1 MAKERYIPRYKTKFD
16 KEILPEL
23 KKKFEY
29 PNVMAVPRLK
39 KITINIGVGQAI
51 QNIKLLDQAI
61 DELGLITGQRPIM
74 KRAKRSVAAFKVRT
88 GMPIAC
94 MVTLRGTRMYD
105 FWDRL
110 VNIAL
115 PRVRDFR
122 GVPRKSF
129 DGRGNYTLGIKEHL
143 VFPEIDYNKVELV
156 KGMNISIIT
165 SANTDEESREL
176 LTLMDFPF
184 RRN

>member
-1 MAKERYIPRYKTKFD
+1 MAKGSYIPRYKIKFD
-16 KEILPEL
+16 AEVVPEMI
-23 KKKFEY
+23 KKFGY
-29 PNVMAVPRLK
+29 KNSMGVPRFK
-39 KITINIGVGQAI
+39 KIVINIGVGDAI
-51 QNIKLLDQAI
+51 QNIKLLDQAVE
-61 DELGLITGQRPIM
+61 ELALIVGQRPVI

-94 MVTLRGTRMYD
+94 MVTLRGYRMYD

-122 GVPRKSF
+122 GMPTKSF
-129 DGRGNYTLGIKEHL
+129 DGRGNYTMGIREHL
-143 VFPEIDYNKVELV
+143 IFPEIDYNKVEMI
-156 KGMNISIIT
+156 KGMNIT
-165 SANTDEESREL
+165 VRTTAETDEEGMEL
-176 LTLMDFPF
+176 MRIMDFPF